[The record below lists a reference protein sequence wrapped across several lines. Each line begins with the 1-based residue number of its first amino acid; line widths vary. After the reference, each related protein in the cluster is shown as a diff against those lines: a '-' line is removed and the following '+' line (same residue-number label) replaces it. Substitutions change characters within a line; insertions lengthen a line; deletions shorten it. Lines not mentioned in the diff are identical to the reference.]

1 MAKKI
6 NSGQKL
12 YSKAKKLI
20 PGGTMLFS
28 KKPELYLPDRWPSYY
43 SKAKGSYVWDLDN
56 NKYLDMIFSVG
67 TNTLG
72 YCNKEVDN
80 AVIKAIKKSNMST
93 FCAKEEVLLADKLI
107 SMHNWAEKIRFART
121 GGEANAISVR
131 IARAYTNRE
140 NIAICGYHGWHDWY
154 IAANLK
160 NNKSLN
166 THLMDGLNS
175 LGVPK
180 KLVNS
185 VFPFKYNNFDELV
198 HIVNKH
204 KIGIIKMEV
213 SRNQGPKDDF
223 LIKVRKLCDERSII
237 LIFDEC
243 TSGFRQSFGGMHKI
257 FGVNPDIMLLGKALG
272 NGYPI
277 TAILGRGNIM
287 KQANETFISSTFWT
301 ERLGYVAALKTLEVM
316 KRDKSW
322 RIITNKGKKI
332 IKGWKK
338 LAKKYKLEIK
348 INGFPSIPSFVFENK
363 NHLKFKTFITQEMLK
378 KNILAS
384 NFIYL
389 SCSHTDKQ
397 IEKYFI
403 ELEKVFKKIEKFYKN
418 NNVDSFLESTVSQGT
433 FKRLN

>member
-154 IAANLK
+154 L
-160 NNKSLN
+160 
-166 THLMDGLNS
+166 
-175 LGVPK
+175 
-180 KLVNS
+180 
-185 VFPFKYNNFDELV
+185 
-198 HIVNKH
+198 
-204 KIGIIKMEV
+204 
-213 SRNQGPKDDF
+213 
-223 LIKVRKLCDERSII
+223 
-237 LIFDEC
+237 
-243 TSGFRQSFGGMHKI
+243 
-257 FGVNPDIMLLGKALG
+257 
-272 NGYPI
+272 
-277 TAILGRGNIM
+277 
-287 KQANETFISSTFWT
+287 SS
-301 ERLGYVAALKTLEVM
+301 
-316 KRDKSW
+316 
-322 RIITNKGKKI
+322 N
-332 IKGWKK
+332 
-338 LAKKYKLEIK
+338 
-348 INGFPSIPSFVFENK
+348 
-363 NHLKFKTFITQEMLK
+363 
-378 KNILAS
+378 
-384 NFIYL
+384 
-389 SCSHTDKQ
+389 
-397 IEKYFI
+397 
-403 ELEKVFKKIEKFYKN
+403 LEKKK
-418 NNVDSFLESTVSQGT
+418 
-433 FKRLN
+433 